1 MPDPGEFKL
10 DRPSSAY
17 IHWGVGPHQ
26 CLGREIALSIVVS
39 LVRISAELKNL
50 RPASGGMGNLKS
62 IMVGTERCYLNDSW
76 SWLTFDPTSEFPPCP
91 SRGKKSV

>member
-26 CLGREIALSIVVS
+26 CLGREISLSIVVS

-50 RPASGGMGNLKS
+50 RPAPGGMGNLKS
-62 IMVGTERCYLNDSW
+62 IMVDTERCYLNDSW
-76 SWLTFDPTSEFPPCP
+76 SWLTFDPTSKFPPCP
-91 SRGKKSV
+91 SRGKSV